1 MSILLTGGAGFIGS
15 HTAVAMIE
23 AGYDVVIADDLS
35 NSSPKVLDRIET
47 ITGVRPPFYPIDV
60 SDGEK
65 LRQVFRDQKI
75 QGVIHFAGYK
85 SVPESTRVPLRYYRN
100 NLDTALTVLEVM
112 GEFGCRAFVFSSS
125 ATVYGEKNPVPFTE
139 DMPTGVAT
147 NPYGTT
153 KLMIEQI
160 LMDACKADLS
170 LSAVLLRYFNPIG
183 AHPSG
188 LIGEAPNGIPNNL
201 MPYITQVAIGK
212 RDHLSVYGSDYPTP
226 DGTGVRDYIHVVDLA
241 EGHVKAMDYALTH
254 TGAEPVN
261 LGTGRGSS
269 VLEVVRAFEEA
280 SGVKIPLEITHRRP
294 GDIATCYADASKA
307 KALLGWEAKR
317 TLRDMCRDSW
327 NWQHNN
333 PRGYDDEED
342 V

>member
-1 MSILLTGGAGFIGS
+1 MAVLLTGGAGFIGS
-15 HTAVAMIE
+15 HTAVAMLQ
-23 AGYDVVIADDLS
+23 AGYQVVIADDLS
-35 NSSPKVLDRIET
+35 NSSPKVIDRIET
-47 ITGVRPPFYPIDV
+47 ITGIRPVFYPIDV
-60 SDGEK
+60 SQKDA
-65 LRQVFRDQKI
+65 LRQLFREQEI
-75 QGVIHFAGYK
+75 QGVIHFAGFK
-85 SVPESTRVPLRYYRN
+85 AVPESTRLPLKYYRN

-112 GEFGCRAFVFSSS
+112 AETGCKAFVFSSS
-125 ATVYGEKNPVPFTE
+125 ATVYGENNPVPFTE
-139 DMPTGVAT
+139 DMPTGTAT

-160 LMDACKADLS
+160 LLDACRADPA

-201 MPYITQVAIGK
+201 MPYITQVAVGQ

-241 EGHVKAMDYALTH
+241 EGHVKAVAYALRH
-254 TGAEPVN
+254 TGAEAIN

-269 VLEVVRAFEEA
+269 VLEVVRAFEDA
-280 SGVKIPLEITHRRP
+280 SGVAIPLEITGRRP

-307 KALLGWEAKR
+307 KRLLGWEAKYG
-317 TLRDMCRDSW
+317 LAEMCAHSW
-327 NWQHNN
+327 NWQKNN
-333 PRGYDDEED
+333 PKGYD
-342 V
+342 